1 MNNTKLKFLLS
12 NALIIFAIASR
23 FLPHPPNFTAVLSVG
38 IFAGFL
44 FRNKTFGYII
54 PIIAMIAS
62 DIILGMHS
70 TMWAVYFSIII
81 SAFIGANLKKSS
93 TGNIALSSLISAVI
107 FFALTNFAVWLNGI
121 MYPMNLQ
128 GLISSYISAIP
139 FFGYTL
145 LSTVVYSFVL
155 FEIYTLFEKYI
166 FSKRV
171 NNQLN

>member
-12 NALIIFAIASR
+12 NALIILAIASR

-44 FRNKTFGYII
+44 FRNKALGYII

-81 SAFIGANLKKSS
+81 AGFIGTKIKKSIM
-93 TGNIALSSLISAVI
+93 GNIALSSLISAVM
-107 FFALTNFAVWLNGI
+107 FFVITNFAVWLNGI
-121 MYPMNLQ
+121 MYPMNFQ
-128 GLISSYISAIP
+128 GLISCYISAIP

-145 LSTVVYSFVL
+145 LSTIVYSFIL
-155 FEIYTLFEKYI
+155 FEIYSLFEKNI
-166 FSKRV
+166 FSKRID
-171 NNQLN
+171 NQLN